1 MRRPRFNTLTAQLI
15 TVMLLA
21 LATSFGIAMVLSRNQ
36 TQRALQDIRREDTI
50 GRTAA
55 VASLLRN
62 NNEASYPAI
71 LRSINAPFHQYWL
84 TPGPPADPIAFQG
97 AARPRLLA
105 IRIGGSNGPSSLTAS
120 PSGGTGTQELFHE
133 PDLPDVQT
141 QWEDVTVSRD
151 GTTFTGRYVALGP
164 WNGVGVVFQV
174 ADGLYVNAVN
184 AKPRSMEQ
192 GNTGLYAS
200 FALSAAAVSI
210 GSVLIARR
218 VGRPLKQLAEV
229 AECLGRGE
237 DVDALPQARTRDVR
251 ATVDALGR
259 MQERVRRFVD
269 DRTNM
274 VAAMSHDLRTPITS
288 LRLRA
293 EFIKETEARDKIV
306 ATLDE
311 LQRMVDATLAFARGE
326 SVVEPTRLVELGSVV
341 SSLCDDLA
349 AIGWDVAYKDA
360 PRTPVRCRPEAL
372 VRALRNVVENAVRYG
387 ARARVR
393 LTQDADH
400 HEIVVDDDGP
410 GIPPHEAEHVFA
422 PFVRLESSRNRDT
435 GGVGLGLAVA
445 RTIAHQHG
453 GDVLL
458 ANRPEGGLRVRVRLP
473 RTA

>member
-218 VGRPLKQLAEV
+218 VGP
-229 AECLGRGE
+229 
-237 DVDALPQARTRDVR
+237 
-251 ATVDALGR
+251 
-259 MQERVRRFVD
+259 
-269 DRTNM
+269 
-274 VAAMSHDLRTPITS
+274 
-288 LRLRA
+288 
-293 EFIKETEARDKIV
+293 
-306 ATLDE
+306 
-311 LQRMVDATLAFARGE
+311 
-326 SVVEPTRLVELGSVV
+326 
-341 SSLCDDLA
+341 
-349 AIGWDVAYKDA
+349 
-360 PRTPVRCRPEAL
+360 
-372 VRALRNVVENAVRYG
+372 
-387 ARARVR
+387 
-393 LTQDADH
+393 
-400 HEIVVDDDGP
+400 
-410 GIPPHEAEHVFA
+410 
-422 PFVRLESSRNRDT
+422 
-435 GGVGLGLAVA
+435 
-445 RTIAHQHG
+445 
-453 GDVLL
+453 
-458 ANRPEGGLRVRVRLP
+458 
-473 RTA
+473 